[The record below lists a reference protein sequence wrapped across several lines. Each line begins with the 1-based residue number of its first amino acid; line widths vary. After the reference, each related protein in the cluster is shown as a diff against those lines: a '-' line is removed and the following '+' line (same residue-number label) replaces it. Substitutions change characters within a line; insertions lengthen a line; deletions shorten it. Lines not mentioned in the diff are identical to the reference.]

1 MPVSFRN
8 ITCVFSSAAI
18 TIGLVCGSWLFAQ
31 ETDPQAYSHYQN
43 GLKAQSLSDKIK
55 FFEKALELD
64 PHFLDANYQLG
75 IAYFQKGQYD
85 LSIQSL
91 ERTSQLNGGDFKEVK
106 LYLRNAYTFHA
117 AALNEKKESET
128 ALAFAQQ
135 ALEMDS
141 SYAPAYAA
149 LGYAHVNLEHWP
161 TALSVFEK
169 SLALDPN
176 QELVWSKLGEIY
188 LILEDYHKA
197 VQACEQALKID
208 PNLKEA
214 QAHLKIAIK
223 RNTPEAWIAR
233 FEKLKSEGKLAEGI
247 ELLKQSETIFPDNS
261 TIAAKLQ
268 ESTQEYHYQIAVKAI
283 EEGQW
288 QDALETLQKMGP
300 RYRDTALL
308 LEEIKAVLAVRP
320 DSLGTG
326 AIAAAENASVTKVNK
341 PASRGSAHKKTVAAA
356 SANALSS
363 RNEPKPL
370 ELSKSENKILDAITT
385 QPVVSADSLARADS
399 QSFGKISTIHEATP
413 TFPANVAT
421 PAGPPVIWYWLIG
434 LAGGILMIALVWK
447 GLGKTNLRWPSR
459 GKKIQRKTFSG
470 GGENGLE
477 GTDEF
482 FRDHVAS
489 ITPVKFDPIDTT
501 EILSDTENPEADAEI
516 SIQETQ
522 TILGGIKKI
531 KRIGRYILE
540 KEIGKGSMGLIYKAW
555 DPKLDRTVVI
565 KQVNFNFTS
574 NTKEIGKLKD
584 RLLREARAA
593 GRLNHPNIV
602 IIYDVDE
609 EKNFSYIVMEYL
621 QGKDLKLLLEKEVR
635 FEPGRTVYI
644 IRQICDALDYAH
656 QMGIIHRDIKP
667 SNIILTQNHTVK
679 VADFGIAKIPN
690 LGTLTQT
697 GSIVGTPFYMSPE
710 QIEGRKLDGRADIF
724 SVGVILYEML
734 TGAHPFQGDSIPA
747 VVYKIVHQ
755 QPKPPCSIL
764 EDLPKSLDDIVSRA
778 LAKDQQ
784 ERYATARELL
794 VDLEKVQGELLKHVL

>member
-1 MPVSFRN
+1 MPASFRN
-8 ITCVFSSAAI
+8 ITRVFLSAAI
-18 TIGLVCGSWLFAQ
+18 TIGLLCGSWLFSQ
-31 ETDPQAYSHYQN
+31 ETKPQAYSHYQN
-43 GLKAQSLSDKIK
+43 GLKALSLSDKIK

-64 PHFLDANYQLG
+64 PQFLDANYQLG
-75 IAYFQKGQYD
+75 IAYFQKGQYK

-91 ERTSQLNGGDFKEVK
+91 ERTSQLSGGKFKEVK
-106 LYLRNAYTFHA
+106 LYLRNAYTFYA
-117 AALNEKKESET
+117 SALNEKSESET
-128 ALAFAQQ
+128 ALDFAQQ
-135 ALEMDS
+135 ALEVDS

-149 LGYAHVNLEHWP
+149 LGYAFFNLENRP
-161 TALSVFEK
+161 SAITALKK
-169 SLALDPN
+169 SLTLDPN

-188 LILEDYHKA
+188 LMVEDYHNA
-197 VQACEQALKID
+197 VQACEQALLID

-214 QAHLKIAIK
+214 QAHLKIADR
-223 RNTPEAWIAR
+223 RNTPEAWITR
-233 FEKLKSEGKLAEGI
+233 FEKLKTDGKLTEGI
-247 ELLKQSETIFPDNS
+247 ELLQQAEIIFPDNS
-261 TIAAKLQ
+261 TIAITLQ
-268 ESTQEYHYQIAVKAI
+268 ESMQEYHYQNAVKAI

-288 QDALETLQKMGP
+288 SDALESLQKMGP
-300 RYRDTALL
+300 RYKDTALL
-308 LEEIKAVLAVRP
+308 LEEIKAAQAVRP
-320 DSLGTG
+320 DSL
-326 AIAAAENASVTKVNK
+326 AAVAVVEKAPVPKVDKPVSDTAANK
-341 PASRGSAHKKTVAAA
+341 RTVHPAA
-356 SANALSS
+356 SELDLSS
-363 RNEPKPL
+363 RNEAKTSQL
-370 ELSKSENKILDAITT
+370 IKSVNKILEDDITT
-385 QPVVSADSLARADS
+385 QQVGTDS
-399 QSFGKISTIHEATP
+399 QAITDSISFGEISQIKNIQP
-413 TFPANVAT
+413 IPAKVAM
-421 PAGPPVIWYWLIG
+421 PARGPVNWYWIIG
-434 LAGGILMIALVWK
+434 LAGSILMVALVWLS
-447 GLGKTNLRWPSR
+447 LGKANLRRPSR
-459 GKKIQRKTFSG
+459 GEKIKRVTFNGADRESVMEG
-470 GGENGLE
+470 G
-477 GTDEF
+477 DEF
-482 FRDHVAS
+482 FPDRIAS
-489 ITPVKFDPIDTT
+489 STPVKFDPIDTT
-501 EILSDTENPEADAEI
+501 EILRDTENPQADAEI
-516 SIQETQ
+516 SIRETQ

-574 NTKEIGKLKD
+574 NTKEIGMLKD

-609 EKNFSYIVMEYL
+609 EKDFSYIVMEYL
-621 QGKDLKLLLEKEVR
+621 QGNDLKLLLEKEVR
-635 FEPGRTVYI
+635 LEPGRTVYI

-710 QIEGRKLDGRADIF
+710 QLEGRKLDGRADIF

-734 TGAHPFQGDSIPA
+734 TGAHPFAGDSIPA

-764 EDLPKSLDDIVSRA
+764 EDLPKFLDDIVSRA

-784 ERYATARELL
+784 ERYANAQELL
-794 VDLEKVQGELLKHVL
+794 ADLEKVQGELLKHVL